1 MCRGYNLQLGKVSLS
16 LPFVFEE
23 SLAKRETVKTGEPGP
38 SDETLAQYFASGLQ
52 PRLTAL
58 TCLMNSRSI
67 LTTTSLALL
76 MAGSLSAE
84 TLSDQL
90 SAKQKDFISKTPPE
104 KAASYQAGI
113 DAVAK
118 SGIYDRAK
126 KSGDKAPD
134 FTLKNAAGKE
144 VSLSSL
150 LEKGPVVLTW
160 YRGGWCPYCNL
171 TLVALQEKLPEFQA
185 AGATLVALTPELPH
199 FTEDTTKK
207 GEIAFE
213 VLSDV
218 GNNVA
223 RKYGIV
229 FKMVPDVA
237 EAMRNFAKTV
247 ERNGD
252 ESDELPLAAAYV
264 IAPDGKITYA
274 FLDADYR
281 LRAEPSR
288 LVDEVKAQTSKP
300 SAPGQ

>member
-1 MCRGYNLQLGKVSLS
+1 MISAKILS
-16 LPFVFEE
+16 T
-23 SLAKRETVKTGEPGP
+23 S
-38 SDETLAQYFASGLQ
+38 
-52 PRLTAL
+52 AL
-58 TCLMNSRSI
+58 TL
-67 LTTTSLALL
+67 LLA
-76 MAGSLSAE
+76 ASLSAE

-90 SAKQKDFISKTPPE
+90 SAKQKDFLSKTPPE

-126 KSGDKAPD
+126 KTGDKAPD
-134 FTLKNAAGKE
+134 FTLKNAVGKE

-150 LEKGPVVLTW
+150 LKKGPVVLTW

-171 TLVALQEKLPEFQA
+171 TLMALQEKLPAFQA
-185 AGATLVALTPELPH
+185 AGATLVALTPELPD
-199 FTEDTTKK
+199 FAADTTKK
-207 GEIAFE
+207 DQIAFE

-229 FKMVPDVA
+229 FRMAPDVA
-237 EAMRNFAKTV
+237 EAMRKFADTV
-247 ERNGD
+247 GRNGD

-274 FLDADYR
+274 FVDADYR

-288 LVDEVKAQTSKP
+288 LVDEVKALTRGT
-300 SAPGQ
+300 SAPKQ

>member
-1 MCRGYNLQLGKVSLS
+1 
-16 LPFVFEE
+16 
-23 SLAKRETVKTGEPGP
+23 
-38 SDETLAQYFASGLQ
+38 
-52 PRLTAL
+52 
-58 TCLMNSRSI
+58 
-67 LTTTSLALL
+67 

-185 AGATLVALTPELPH
+185 AGATLVALTPELPD